1 MKSLTGYN
9 GLLDFTLSWLQQVSA
24 PRAACTV
31 VTLWNMRA
39 ASGGNPRAREA
50 CVVRAASVPHFFA
63 GAVTKSRP
71 TTVAGRE
78 LLAAG
83 REAKKHVDTDAFVT
97 FFRSAAASFPS
108 STQSAI
114 GVPNDLVLSA
124 PPKPSLESP
133 KGSRHPS

>member
-1 MKSLTGYN
+1 M
-9 GLLDFTLSWLQQVSA
+9 
-24 PRAACTV
+24 

-39 ASGGNPRAREA
+39 ASGGNPHAGSLCGE
-50 CVVRAASVPHFFA
+50 SGLISSFFA

-83 REAKKHVDTDAFVT
+83 REAKKHVDTDAFVA

-114 GVPNDLVLSA
+114 GVPDDLVLSA

-133 KGSRHPS
+133 KGSRHPFWALGTASCV